1 MEARFAANAIVKET
15 AEAWPGSHAPPKLEL
30 EPITTIELRGA
41 LRCGDRAADECE
53 ALLAWAARARTG
65 IDVAIAE
72 GLHALRQGDRL
83 AQLGCH
89 LDDYVREALDV
100 GERTGRNLARL
111 GRELPRRP
119 VLREALR
126 SGRVRLRAAE
136 TVLSV
141 AIGDGEAEWVE
152 RAERLTVR
160 ELEHQ
165 VRRARAGEDDAD
177 EPWLGF
183 RAGLRPEERLVV
195 DEAVELAGRIDP
207 GSSRAQRLEA
217 LAQEFL
223 AEVSTGADEDDARR
237 LDGAFRRLGPGEEPR
252 RAALEEETERWTM
265 LPAVLSWR
273 APSGF
278 DEHATAQEIDAR
290 LRELARMR
298 AGWDDV
304 IGYCARMVKDAGL
317 HQLFGFAS
325 FRHYVE
331 ERLGLAGSTVEQ
343 RAALERRLAAS
354 PALREAR
361 RRGIG
366 YEKLR
371 LLARLSEGELT
382 RWTPRAQELTCIAL
396 RRELDSEKER
406 QMRAAGTLS
415 VSIPRRVAVLLSAAI
430 AAVRER
436 ADRVV
441 STGKCL
447 AIIAWHFIETWKGAV
462 KPARTRSGKVRE
474 RDEGHCQ
481 VPGCSHP
488 GTHAHHVEFRS
499 HGGGD
504 ELENQV
510 ALCPFHHLRCVHGG
524 HLRVVGRAPDELSW
538 FLVGRPWMGPGA

>member
-1 MEARFAANAIVKET
+1 MLHAMGAGVAANASVDQT
-15 AEAWPGSHAPPKLEL
+15 AEAWPASHAPPKLDF
-30 EPITTIELRGA
+30 EPFTTTDLRGA
-41 LRCGDRAADECE
+41 LRGGERAADECE

-72 GLHALRQGDRL
+72 GLDALRQGERL

-89 LDDYVREALDV
+89 LDDYGREALDI
-100 GERTGRNLARL
+100 GERTVRNLARL

-119 VLREALR
+119 LLREALR

-141 AIGDGEAEWVE
+141 AIGDTEAEWVD
-152 RAERLTVR
+152 RAGRLTVR

-165 VRRARAGEDDAD
+165 VRRARAGDDDAD
-177 EPWLGF
+177 EPSLGF
-183 RAGLRPEERLVV
+183 RARLRPEERLVV
-195 DEAVELAGRIDP
+195 DEALELAGRIDP
-207 GSSRAQRLEA
+207 GSTRAQRLEA

-223 AEVSTGADEDDARR
+223 AEVSMGGDEDDAGR
-237 LDGAFRRLGPGEEPR
+237 LEGAFRRLGPGEEPR
-252 RAALEEETERWTM
+252 RAALEVETERWTM
-265 LPAVLSWR
+265 LPAVLPWQ
-273 APSGF
+273 APVGF

-290 LRELARMR
+290 LRELARLR

-304 IGYCARMVKDAGL
+304 IGM
-317 HQLFGFAS
+317 
-325 FRHYVE
+325 
-331 ERLGLAGSTVEQ
+331 
-343 RAALERRLAAS
+343 
-354 PALREAR
+354 
-361 RRGIG
+361 
-366 YEKLR
+366 
-371 LLARLSEGELT
+371 
-382 RWTPRAQELTCIAL
+382 
-396 RRELDSEKER
+396 
-406 QMRAAGTLS
+406 
-415 VSIPRRVAVLLSAAI
+415 PRRIAVLLNAAV

-462 KPARTRSGKVRE
+462 KPARTRSRKVRE

-488 GTHAHHVEFRS
+488 GAHAHHVEFRS

-524 HLRVVGRAPDELSW
+524 YLRVVGRAPDELSW
-538 FLVGRPWMGPGA
+538 FLLGSPWRGPGA